1 MPSLRERWTRS
12 WARGLYSLLMRA
24 VVAPLLPLRLRWR
37 ARAEPL
43 YGRLIAERY
52 GFYATD
58 VRRPNGAEVKPLQ
71 PLRLWLHAVSL
82 GETRAAEPLLR
93 ALRQQQPGLQLILT
107 HGTAT
112 GRETGQALLQ
122 AGDVQLW
129 LPIDTPGAVR
139 RFLRTWRPQ
148 VGVLMETEVWPN
160 LQFESARAGVPV
172 VLANGRL
179 SERSL
184 AKSLRLDALMRPAV
198 ESLQA
203 VLAQTEADAQRF
215 HQAGAVQV
223 EVLGNLKFDMTP
235 DPALLALGQRWRS
248 HADSQRPVILAA
260 SWREGEDAPLLA
272 AWPQLCQRC
281 DAAKRPRPLLVWVPR
296 HPQRFEEVA
305 AMIQAAGLSVARR
318 SHWTETT
325 GADAGQAL
333 ATADV
338 WLGDSMREMPAYY
351 ALADVALL
359 GGSFAPLGGQN
370 LIEAA
375 ACACPV
381 VMGPHTFNFKDAAE
395 GAQTA
400 QAARRGADLPQAL
413 DLALQWATDPP
424 ALALARQAA
433 TTFAGAHRGAAEH
446 MARRILALSAFKA
459 G

>member
-1 MPSLRERWTRS
+1 MRLAKILART
-12 WARGLYSLLMRA
+12 WALGLYSALMRA

-43 YGRLIAERY
+43 YGRFIAERY

-58 VRRPNGAEVKPLQ
+58 ARRPQETEVKPLRL

-93 ALRQQQPGLQLILT
+93 ALRQQQPELQLILT

-148 VGVLMETEVWPN
+148 IGVLMETEVWPN
-160 LQFESARAGVPV
+160 LQAESARAGVPV

-184 AKSLRLDALMRPAV
+184 AKSLRLHALMRPAV
-198 ESLQA
+198 ESLKA
-203 VLAQTEADAQRF
+203 VLAQTEMDGLRF
-215 HQAGAVQV
+215 RQAGAAQV

-248 HADSQRPVILAA
+248 HADPKRPLILAA

-272 AWPQLCQRC
+272 AWQQLCQRC
-281 DAAKRPRPLLVWVPR
+281 DAAKRPRPLLVLVPR
-296 HPQRFEEVA
+296 HPQRFDEVA
-305 AMIQAAGLSVARR
+305 AMVQAAGLRVARR
-318 SHWTETT
+318 SRWTGED
-325 GADAGQAL
+325 ADQAL

-395 GAQTA
+395 SAQTA
-400 QAARRGADLPQAL
+400 QAARRCADLPEAL
-413 DLALQWATDPP
+413 DLALQWASDPP
-424 ALALARQAA
+424 VLALARQAA

-446 MARRILALSAFKA
+446 MARRILALSVLKA